1 MKLKSLGTALT
12 TAALIGTAITGAVAT
27 AGTAAAAPTPDC
39 SSVLT
44 NTKPKETVNI
54 RSAPKTSATALGTW
68 GKGKK
73 GSICTTDG
81 KPVKGGTYTACGKKS
96 NGWFYGGPYGSD
108 VSSGWVPA
116 TCIP

>member
-1 MKLKSLGTALT
+1 MLIRALYS
-12 TAALIGTAITGAVAT
+12 G
-27 AGTAAAAPTPDC
+27 AAAAPPLSRPSANRNLHCLHTSPR
-39 SSVLT
+39 SLRA
-44 NTKPKETVNI
+44 KETVNI
-54 RSAPKTSATALGTW
+54 RSAHTTSATALGTW

-108 VSSGWVPA
+108 ISGWVPA

>member
-12 TAALIGTAITGAVAT
+12 TVALIGTAITGT
-27 AGTAAAAPTPDC
+27 AGTAAAASAPDC
-39 SSVLT
+39 TSALV
-44 NTKPKETVNI
+44 NIKPKETVNI
-54 RSAPKTSATALGTW
+54 RSAHTTSATALGTW

-108 VSSGWVPA
+108 ISGWVPA